1 MAGLSNVDDTETE
14 IKDQEQMDEP
24 GPVIDVE
31 DPIEAWQHQI
41 TLQDLRTSQDTI
53 EQIWTY
59 AFEHEQ
65 MQWTKDELDSF
76 CNPPQEMWAIDNP
89 DFKLSLQIYL
99 ALSALFWGD
108 LWSNLTDYQGT
119 FSWQ

>member
-1 MAGLSNVDDTETE
+1 M
-14 IKDQEQMDEP
+14 
-24 GPVIDVE
+24 E

-41 TLQDLRTSQDTI
+41 TLQDLHTSQDTI
-53 EQIWTY
+53 EQIQTY

-99 ALSALFWGD
+99 ALSALF
-108 LWSNLTDYQGT
+108 
-119 FSWQ
+119 